1 MGCVPDSL
9 AAMPPYSSIVV
20 LTGAGISAE
29 SGIQTFRDS
38 GGLWEGHDLEEV
50 ATFEAYVRNPRKV
63 LEFYN
68 ERRRDLRREG
78 IEPNAAHLALAEFE
92 RDHPGEFLLV
102 TQNVDNLHERAGSSA
117 LLHMHGE
124 LDKVRCQRCHEVY
137 ASSMDL
143 DLATQCPWCMA
154 AGRVRPHIVW
164 FGEMPFH
171 MDEIHLRLARCDLFV
186 SIGTSGNVYPAAGF
200 VELAKQRGITTV
212 ELNLEP
218 SEGASLFSEG
228 RYGPATAIVPEFF
241 AQLRGALSA

>member
-1 MGCVPDSL
+1 MSRY
-9 AAMPPYSSIVV
+9 ASILV

-29 SGIQTFRDS
+29 SGIQTFRGN

-63 LEFYN
+63 LSFYN
-68 ERRRDLRREG
+68 DRRRDLRRAG

-102 TQNVDNLHERAGSSA
+102 TQNVDDLHERAGSRE
-117 LLHMHGE
+117 LRHMHGE
-124 LDKVRCQRCHEVY
+124 LDKVRCQRCHQVY
-137 ASSMDL
+137 SSREDL
-143 DLATQCPWCMA
+143 DLGSQCPWCMA

-164 FGEMPFH
+164 FGELPFH
-171 MDEIHLRLARCDLFV
+171 MDEIHLRLAQCDLFV

-200 VELAKQRGITTV
+200 VELAHQRGITTV

-228 RYGPATAIVPEFF
+228 YYGPATTVVPEFF
-241 AQLRGALSA
+241 ARLRQG